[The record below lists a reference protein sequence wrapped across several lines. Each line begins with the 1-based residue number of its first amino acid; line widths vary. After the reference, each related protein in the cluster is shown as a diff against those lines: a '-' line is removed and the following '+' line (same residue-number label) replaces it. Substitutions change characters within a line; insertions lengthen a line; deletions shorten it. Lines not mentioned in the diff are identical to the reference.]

1 MAKRLVIVGGVAA
14 GASAAAKARR
24 SNEEIEIVM
33 FESGPYMSF
42 ANCGLPYYVGGEIAR
57 RESLFVAD
65 PRVFRQRFQ
74 VDVRLNTT
82 VTDVDR
88 DARQVQYRDT
98 NGEEYRLGYDRL
110 ILATG
115 TVSVKLPLPGI
126 AASHIF
132 ECRTIPDADA
142 ISNMV
147 METLHQGSREKD
159 ADGISSAGKPRA
171 LVIGAGYIGLE
182 CAEQFL
188 QRGLEVTVVE
198 ALDQIMS
205 PLDKEMTL
213 PVQHALEAAGA
224 RLILGDLV
232 QAFDHSGNRSR
243 AHLKSGGY
251 EEFELAVVSVGV
263 RPNVELAKKAGLK
276 LGETGAIAVDQRQRT
291 SDPEILAAGD
301 NCEAV
306 FIPTG
311 TPVNIPLAGPA
322 NKQGR
327 VAGQNGAL
335 DLAGVEETDRR
346 RLQLKGVLGTSIVRV
361 SGMVAAGTGLTEKFA
376 QRLGA
381 NTAVAYNIGSSH
393 AGYYPGAQSLI
404 IKLVYE
410 PEQGRLL
417 GAQIV
422 GAQGVDKR
430 IDVLATAVFAGMT
443 VEDIEQLDL
452 GYAPPFGSAKDVVIV
467 TGMTAAN
474 TWRGLSSSLTPQAL
488 FEEQQQQDASLP
500 FLLDVRT
507 RFEYK
512 MGHLPE
518 AVNIPLEQLR
528 ERLSE
533 IPRDRR
539 VVTQCNVGY
548 RSYVAQQ
555 ILKQNGFADV
565 RNLSGGYSLAT
576 LFLNKS
582 S

>member
-74 VDVRLNTT
+74 VDVRLNAT
-82 VTDVDR
+82 VSDVDR

-142 ISNMV
+142 ISSMV

-159 ADGISSAGKPRA
+159 ANGISSAGKPRA

-188 QRGLEVTVVE
+188 RRGLEVTVVE

-213 PVQHALEAAGA
+213 PGQQALEAAGA

-243 AHLKSGGY
+243 ALLKSGGY
-251 EEFELAVVSVGV
+251 EEFELAVMSVGV

-291 SDPEILAAGD
+291 SDPEIFAAGD

-306 FIPTG
+306 FLPTG
-311 TPVNIPLAGPA
+311 TRVNIPLAGPA

-327 VAGQNGAL
+327 VAGQNAAL
-335 DLAGVEETDRR
+335 DLAGAGEKDRR
-346 RLQLKGVLGTSIVRV
+346 RLELKGVLGTSIVRV
-361 SGMVAAGTGLTEKFA
+361 SGMVAAGTGLTEKLA
-376 QRLGA
+376 HRLGV
-381 NTAVAYNIGSSH
+381 NTAVAYNIGYSH
-393 AGYYPGAQSLI
+393 AGYYPGAQSLL

-410 PEQGRLL
+410 PDRGRLL

-430 IDVLATAVFAGMT
+430 IDVLATAVYAGMT

-452 GYAPPFGSAKDVVIV
+452 GYAPPFGSAKDAAIL
-467 TGMTAAN
+467 TGMVAAN

-488 FEEQQQQDASLP
+488 FEEQRQQDNSPP
-500 FLLDVRT
+500 FLIDVRT

-518 AVNIPLEQLR
+518 SVNIPLEQLR

-539 VVTQCNVGY
+539 VVTQCSVGY

-555 ILKQNGFADV
+555 ILQQHGFSDV
-565 RNLSGGYSLAT
+565 RNLSGGYSLAA
-576 LFLNKS
+576 LLLSESK
-582 S
+582 